1 MDIGFIGLGA
11 MGAHMARH
19 LRAAGYPVH
28 VFDKNPAAVAAATAL
43 GATAHASPAEV
54 ADAAEAVIVCLPTP
68 DVVRDVVLGEGGIL
82 QGSRIRI
89 FVDCSTTGPS
99 VAREISEALAPRQIA
114 SLDGPL
120 AGGVAGAEAGTLSV
134 MVSGPRFAFDE
145 VAPALGS
152 FGRKVVHVGE
162 KAGLGQTLKL
172 VNNMI
177 VGANLVVAAE
187 AILFGVRAGLSAE
200 TILDVLN
207 ASTARSFVTEEII
220 AGKLLDRRFEFGF
233 RLELMRKDLRLC
245 IAESDAIGAPMLVNA
260 VAKQLYEAA
269 AVHGDP
275 AGDMTLVVRELEK
288 AAGAVIKR
296 DTPAQV

>member
-1 MDIGFIGLGA
+1 MDIGFVGLGA

-19 LRAAGYPVH
+19 LRAAGFPVH
-28 VFDKNPAAVAAATAL
+28 VFDKNPAAVGAATAL

-54 ADAAEAVIVCLPTP
+54 ADAADAVIVCLPTP
-68 DVVRDVVLGEGGIL
+68 DVVRQVVLGEGGIL

-145 VAPALGS
+145 VAPVLRS

-245 IAESDAIGAPMLVNA
+245 IAEADATGAPMLVNA
-260 VAKQLYEAA
+260 IAKQLYEAA
-269 AVHGDP
+269 AVHDDP
-275 AGDMTLVVRELEK
+275 ASDMTRVVYQMEK
-288 AAGAVIKR
+288 AAGAVIER
-296 DTPAQV
+296 DAPAEA